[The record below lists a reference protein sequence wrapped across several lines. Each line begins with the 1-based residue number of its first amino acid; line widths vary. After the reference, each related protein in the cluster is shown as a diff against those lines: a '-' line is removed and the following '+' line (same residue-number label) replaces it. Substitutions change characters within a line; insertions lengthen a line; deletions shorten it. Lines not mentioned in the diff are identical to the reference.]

1 LAAIPVDGAE
11 VAANTVDVR
20 TGTALTTLA
29 TLSALLLFGACSG
42 GDDDAADDTT
52 ASAASAAADSPASST
67 SADAASVSTAAATG
81 STTAATA
88 PPTTLSEL
96 RLHADEMLAAVDA
109 TDQETVEPLLEIQYT
124 DEGADAAA
132 AAIANGVTGD
142 QLWAATWVY
151 ATSGIDPSVLV
162 PVLSADDPSTR
173 VLAAAGALALGEA
186 SAGPVLVDLVL
197 DPTDLRDSEPAVTV
211 GDFAAYTLG
220 RFVAGPDL
228 TAATTPDAVAG
239 AWDQWWTEH
248 EASLVFDPPTRMWS
262 ST

>member
-1 LAAIPVDGAE
+1 LAANPVDVAE
-11 VAANTVDVR
+11 VATNTVDVR
-20 TGTALTTLA
+20 TGTALTTIA
-29 TLSALLLFGACSG
+29 TLSALVLFGACSG

-52 ASAASAAADSPASST
+52 ASAAASSPASSD
-67 SADAASVSTAAATG
+67 SAETVSVSTAAVPVT
-81 STTAATA
+81 TTAATA

-109 TDQETVEPLLEIQYT
+109 ADPATVEPLLEIQYT

-132 AAIANGVTGD
+132 AAIANGATGD

-162 PVLSADDPSTR
+162 PVFSADDPSTR

-186 SAGPVLVDLVL
+186 SAGPVLVDLLL
-197 DPTDLRDSEPAVTV
+197 DPTDLRDSEPPVAV

-239 AWDQWWTEH
+239 AWEQWWAEH
-248 EASLVFDPPTRMWS
+248 EALVFDPPTRMWS
-262 ST
+262 SA

>member
-1 LAAIPVDGAE
+1 LATNPVDVAG

-29 TLSALLLFGACSG
+29 TVTALVLFGACSG

-52 ASAASAAADSPASST
+52 ASAASLAASSDST
-67 SADAASVSTAAATG
+67 EAASVSTAAAAV
-81 STTAATA
+81 TTAAETA

-109 TDQETVEPLLEIQYT
+109 TDPATIEPLLEIQYT

-132 AAIANGVTGD
+132 AAIANGATGD

-162 PVLSADDPSTR
+162 PVFSADDPSTR

-186 SAGPVLVDLVL
+186 TAGPVLVDLLL

-239 AWDQWWTEH
+239 AWDQWWAEH

-262 ST
+262 SA